1 MAKTT
6 DRLQWVRVPLQTR
19 SQESLDRILDAAEAM
34 IAEKGFEQTS
44 VAEIAKRAN
53 SSVGAFYGRF
63 REKDDLLRCLHDRF
77 IVQAIATTDAVL
89 DPARWEGASILDIMS
104 ETVPFLVE
112 VFRERRGLL
121 RAFLVRAGV
130 DPEFARGEPSN
141 RHLAE
146 KLRSLLLARREEIHH
161 ASPAVA
167 IDLSL
172 QAILGTLNDL
182 ALLGCP
188 DNAGLKLDDPELGP
202 ELARMVVRY
211 LGAE

>member
-34 IAEKGFEQTS
+34 IAEKGFEPTS

-89 DPARWEGASILDIMS
+89 DPARWEGSSIADIMA
-104 ETVPFLVE
+104 ETVPFLVD

-121 RAFLVRAGV
+121 RAFLVRSGV

-141 RHLAE
+141 QHLAQ
-146 KLRSLLLARREEIHH
+146 KLRALLLARREEIQHPN
-161 ASPAVA
+161 PALA

-188 DNAGLKLDDPELGP
+188 DNTGLKLDDPDLGP

-211 LGAE
+211 MGAE